1 MQIDGLPYALIVIN
15 KVIFG
20 KVRID
25 LSKQLSYGF
34 RMPGTYSTHDVKVH
48 RENVIS
54 EIEITYPSL
63 SIGRR
68 DSIKIRDYAFPV
80 VQCKFYGTENSI
92 VLKNNKIYFCNQEIE
107 NMFNF
112 ESAYH
117 ESVEHFDMGDVFA
130 LSTIFNGSLD
140 VTLISILIEQYKQM
154 KSKGTELQLTIQR
167 YR

>member
-25 LSKQLSYGF
+25 LARELSYGF
-34 RMPGTYSTHDVKVH
+34 KKLGTYSTHDVKVH

-63 SIGRR
+63 SRGKR

-80 VQCKFYGTENSI
+80 VQCKFFGTENSI

-117 ESVEHFDMGDVFA
+117 ESVEHFDMGDIFA

-140 VTLISILIEQYKQM
+140 VVLISTLINQYKEM
-154 KSKGTELQLTIQR
+154 KKQATELQLTIHR